1 MCNGKSVCNIALGHN
16 FLRTIIFTWYWVQ
29 LFCRQWIHLI
39 EFEGSK
45 MSCILFCISI
55 QMLECSIVQLFNSAR
70 CNCSA
75 DNGVSGKSV
84 PLITLGLG
92 RHCLLFF
99 FAAFCLLYFH
109 MLRPRWGWGGWSII
123 WFKEIQ
129 EVVRFLKETLPK
141 KKIEC
146 DVNLIQIRPITS
158 KEFILRFTDENFLI
172 NLSRLKIGPTARG
185 EIESF
190 CPTRDWGENHSNLK
204 STVLTWVREALGRSN
219 PITAHGIF

>member
-1 MCNGKSVCNIALGHN
+1 MILGAIILQTVDTFDRIWGQQN
-16 FLRTIIFTWYWVQ
+16 VLR
-29 LFCRQWIHLI
+29 
-39 EFEGSK
+39 
-45 MSCILFCISI
+45 
-55 QMLECSIVQLFNSAR
+55 IVLYFNSNAQLFNSAR

-75 DNGVSGKSV
+75 DNGVSGKSAS
-84 PLITLGLG
+84 LITLGLG
-92 RHCLLFF
+92 LHCLLFF
-99 FAAFCLLYFH
+99 LLHFAFYIFTYCDHGGDGEGDTDDQSIDFKKYKRLLDFWKRH
-109 MLRPRWGWGGWSII
+109 
-123 WFKEIQ
+123 F
-129 EVVRFLKETLPK
+129 PK
-141 KKIEC
+141 KKLEC

-190 CPTRDWGENHSNLK
+190 CPARDWGENHSNLK